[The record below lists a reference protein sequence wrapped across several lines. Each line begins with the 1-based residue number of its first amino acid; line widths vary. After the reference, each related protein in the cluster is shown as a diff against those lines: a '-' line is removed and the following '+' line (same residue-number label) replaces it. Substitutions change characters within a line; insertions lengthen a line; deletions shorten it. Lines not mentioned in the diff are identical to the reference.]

1 MEIRKI
7 TKEEILALKNKTQRE
22 AFYRDWE
29 SWTLVADV
37 PQLNGMKVT
46 MCQLPDGYRLSATVF
61 NTGRILPKK
70 TVHFQI
76 IAPDWEYGPYFENSL
91 GALIDKLTQLRQRI
105 VKGSCDE
112 PPQNRPVQLRAPAK
126 AGRNICVHRWLF
138 PPKILCVLP
147 ILRQRINPYGDQ
159 DKSN

>member
-1 MEIRKI
+1 MDIRKI
-7 TKEEILALKNKTQRE
+7 TREEVLALKNKTQRE

-46 MCQLPDGYRLSATVF
+46 MCQLLDGYRLSATVF

-105 VKGSCDE
+105 VKGE
-112 PPQNRPVQLRAPAK
+112 L
-126 AGRNICVHRWLF
+126 
-138 PPKILCVLP
+138 
-147 ILRQRINPYGDQ
+147 
-159 DKSN
+159 

>member
-61 NTGRILPKK
+61 NTGRILQKK

-105 VKGSCDE
+105 VKGE
-112 PPQNRPVQLRAPAK
+112 L
-126 AGRNICVHRWLF
+126 
-138 PPKILCVLP
+138 
-147 ILRQRINPYGDQ
+147 
-159 DKSN
+159 